1 MIATVARRGQLMCA
15 GAAAALV
22 CAELA
27 LRLAGFS
34 FRTYPTVQFGWPEP
48 ANIRQLFDPDPDLF
62 WVTKGYGDE
71 LDAARRMHPA
81 IVFMGDSCTQFGT
94 YPTMTLARLRTHNFP
109 GASGVK
115 LGVAG
120 WSSEQGLAQ
129 LRRDI
134 LPLHPSVVTV
144 YFGWNDH
151 WVALGPEDA
160 DAHVNRASFWMSQ
173 HSRLWQL
180 LTKARFAAAPPLAG
194 RPNRVPLDRYV
205 ANLET
210 MVRISNNA
218 GIRVVLITA
227 PAGHEQGREPEYL
240 ANRHVR
246 TLSDVVPLHQAYVE
260 GTRRAGRETGAVVCD
275 AAAALNASSDREA
288 YFEKDGIHLKVPGNR
303 ALADL
308 LAPCVMHAAA
318 QPILQTKR

>member
-1 MIATVARRGQLMCA
+1 MVRTIARRSLLIVS

-22 CAELA
+22 CAEIA
-27 LRLAGFS
+27 LRVAGFS

-48 ANIRQLFDPDPDLF
+48 SNIRELFDPDPDLF
-62 WVTKGYGDE
+62 WVTRGYADE
-71 LDAARRMHPA
+71 LNAARGAHPA

-94 YPTMTLARLRTHNFP
+94 YPTMTLNRLRTHHFP
-109 GASGVK
+109 AASGIK

-129 LRRDI
+129 LQRDI
-134 LPLHPSVVTV
+134 IPLHPNVVTV

-160 DAHVNRASFWMSQ
+160 DAHATRASFWLSQ

-180 LTKARFAAAPPLAG
+180 LTKARLAAAPRLAG

-210 MVRISNNA
+210 MVQLSNAA

-227 PAGHEQGREPEYL
+227 PTNHERGQEPEYL
-240 ANRHVR
+240 AKRHVR
-246 TLSDVVPLHQAYVE
+246 TLSDLGPLHQAYVE
-260 GTRRAGRETGAVVCD
+260 ATRRAGRETGAVVCD
-275 AAAALNASSDREA
+275 AAAAFDADPDRRF
-288 YFEKDGIHLKVPGNR
+288 YFEQDGIHLKVPGNR

-308 LAPCVMHAAA
+308 LAPCVMQAAA
-318 QPILQTKR
+318 QSILQTKR